1 MVKSRVK
8 VDDVRKVTTKKGG
21 PDALSSM
28 KTIISGVKREAD
40 RVHSFIVLFLS
51 LSLSF
56 PFSLVQI
63 LLSIFICTHTYI
75 HAYIHIC
82 QKEGRQGTRT

>member
-51 LSLSF
+51 LSF

-63 LLSIFICTHTYI
+63 LLSIFICTYTYI
-75 HAYIHIC
+75 HAYIHIR